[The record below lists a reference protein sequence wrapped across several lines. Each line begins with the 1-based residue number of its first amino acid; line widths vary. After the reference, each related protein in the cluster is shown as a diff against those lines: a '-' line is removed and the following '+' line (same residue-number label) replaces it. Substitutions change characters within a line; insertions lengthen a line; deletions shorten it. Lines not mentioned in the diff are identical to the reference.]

1 MRLPLIWFWMEKAAV
16 RLTDQVV
23 FSFQLFSR
31 HRVRTLL
38 LLLAVGSGVA
48 SVILLTSLG
57 EGARSYIDR
66 EFSSIGNNLLVAFP
80 GKTETTG
87 GMPPMYGAVPRDL
100 TLEDAEAM
108 ARVPGIRLMAPII
121 AGTALVSREAR
132 SREAITMGSTQ
143 DFFSV
148 RQLVVARGQ
157 PLPPRASTEA
167 LSVAV
172 LGSRLK
178 RELFGGSK
186 AVGEWLRVGDRRF
199 RVVGV
204 LQERGESFGAD
215 MRDIIVIPVRSA
227 EQLFNT
233 AGLFRIILELKRIDN
248 IDAVERRLRDVI
260 RERHE
265 GDDDITLVSQDSM
278 LSAFNDILNAITL
291 SIGAIAAI
299 SLLVAGI
306 LIMNISLISVS
317 QRRGEIGLLKA
328 IGASRK
334 QVRMLFLGE
343 SMVLTLTGCLCGIA
357 FALIVVGMASRL
369 WPNFPIA
376 PPLWSFPAA
385 TATAL
390 LSALFFSWLPS
401 RRAAELDPVLALRG
415 QA

>member
-1 MRLPLIWFWMEKAAV
+1 MRLA
-16 RLTDQVV
+16 DQIV

-38 LLLAVGSGVA
+38 LLLAVGAGVA

-57 EGARSYIDR
+57 EGARSYVNR
-66 EFSSIGNNLLVAFP
+66 EFSSIGNNLLIVLP
-80 GKTETTG
+80 GKNETTG
-87 GMPPMYGAVPRDL
+87 AMPPIYGAVPRDL

-121 AGTALVSREAR
+121 AGTALISRDAR
-132 SREAITMGSTQ
+132 SREAITMGTNP

-157 PLPPRASTEA
+157 PLPLRASSKA

-186 AVGEWLRVGDRRF
+186 AIGEWLRVGDRRF

-204 LQERGESFGAD
+204 LQERGESFGID
-215 MRDIIVIPVRSA
+215 LRDIIIIPVRSA

-233 AGLFRIILELKRIDN
+233 AGLFRILLELKRTDN
-248 IDAVERRLRDVI
+248 IDSIERRIREVI
-260 RERHE
+260 RQRHE
-265 GDDDITLVSQDSM
+265 GEDDITLISQDSM
-278 LSAFNDILNAITL
+278 LSAFNDILNTITL

-317 QRRGEIGLLKA
+317 QRRAEIGLLKA
-328 IGASRK
+328 MGASRK

-343 SMVLTLTGCLCGIA
+343 SLVLTLTGCLCGIA
-357 FALIVVGMASRL
+357 FAMMLVVMASRW

-376 PPLWSFPAA
+376 PPLWAFPAA
-385 TATAL
+385 TGTAL

-401 RRAAELDPVLALRG
+401 RRAADLDPVLALRG
-415 QA
+415 K